1 MPSDKLRILHL
12 ITDLGKG
19 GAERFLID
27 LCNQL
32 KLNSEVE
39 FVIGSL
45 FDNNQYEDFTK
56 DFKIVNLNY
65 EVFSWKKKNECI
77 SYKELLKDFQ
87 PQIVHTHRFLAEF
100 LSSYY
105 PNSEIIYICHGHDNI
120 VQLENLRFYPLPNK
134 QSILNWFEKQYLV
147 MNKYRKVK
155 NYFVAN
161 STHTFSYFRNVLP
174 GFMRSRLVQM
184 PYGFDFLR
192 FYRKRQ
198 KIYQAGDVIK
208 IVNTGS
214 FQDKKNQVFAV
225 EIAKELKNRGISFEI
240 HFLGDG
246 QNRAKVENYSKQSG
260 LDSVLH
266 FHGNVSRVEEFLWE
280 ADIYLHTAWYEPF
293 GLVFLEAMAA
303 GVPVVALDG
312 LGNRDVI
319 ENGRNGYIISDQ
331 NAGKFA
337 DVIMETCN
345 DTEKYRSIVEYAQ
358 SFCQAYDIKKIAD
371 DYFNFYVSLVRQ
383 RTNCL

>member
-1 MPSDKLRILHL
+1 MSADKLRVLHL
-12 ITDLGKG
+12 ITDFNKG

-27 LCNQL
+27 LCSQHKHNP
-32 KLNSEVE
+32 KIE

-45 FDNNQYEDFTK
+45 FDNNQYTDFTK
-56 DFKIVNLNY
+56 DLSIIPLNY
-65 EVFSWKKKNECI
+65 QLFSWKRKNQCPI
-77 SYKELLKDFQ
+77 YRKLLDDFQ
-87 PQIVHTHRFLAEF
+87 PDIIHTHRFLAEF

-105 PNSEIIYICHGHDNI
+105 VNSEIIYICHCHDNI
-120 VQLENLRFYPLPNK
+120 VELNNLSLYPFPSK
-134 QSILNWFEKQYLV
+134 QSILNWLEKQYIIFK
-147 MNKYRKVK
+147 KYRKVK
-155 NYFVAN
+155 NYFIAN
-161 STHTFSYFRNVLP
+161 SSHTFSYFKKVLP
-174 GFMRSRLVQM
+174 QFMRSGLIQM
-184 PYGFDFLR
+184 PYGFNFSR
-192 FYRKRQ
+192 FYRKRERFYQ
-198 KIYQAGDVIK
+198 PGDKIR

-214 FQDKKNQVFAV
+214 FQDKKNQIFAV
-225 EIAKELKNRGISFEI
+225 EIAKELRNRGILFEI

-246 QNRAKVENYSKQSG
+246 KNRIKVESYSKECG
-260 LDSVLH
+260 LDSVVY
-266 FHGNVSRVEEFLWE
+266 FHGNVSKVEEFLWQ

-337 DVIMETCN
+337 DVIMEICN
-345 DTEKYRSIVEYAQ
+345 DTEKYRSIVKYAQ